1 MGPCAEGFR
10 ADAHDAG
17 LFVGQR
23 KKAFEL
29 MLMMLACF
37 WVRVWKVFELM
48 LMMLACLWA
57 IGKRLR
63 ADAHDAGLFVGHR
76 KEAFELML
84 MMLACLW
91 AIGKRLSS

>member
-1 MGPCAEGFR
+1 M
-10 ADAHDAG
+10 
-17 LFVGQR
+17 GQR

-63 ADAHDAGLFVGHR
+63 ADAHDAGLFVGPCAEGFRADAHDAGLFVGHR